1 MPTFIGVPFY
11 RNFVLFGPKE
21 VSVSNGRLIFCPLRP
36 NETFISLPF
45 QWNSINRRLIMR
57 TSFLVLTTLSA
68 FLSAMTFNTL
78 AYAGHHEEGEM
89 KPKTVV
95 ALAIE
100 AEATSTLVTAVKAA
114 GLVDVLSGAGPFTVL
129 APTNEAFAKLPEGA
143 LEGLLADP
151 EALAGVLKAHVIAG
165 KATAE
170 TVVTLDEV
178 ETLNGT
184 YSVKV
189 SYGNVTI
196 GGATVIATDL
206 MAGNGVVHLID
217 TVILPE

>member
-1 MPTFIGVPFY
+1 MRKMYLVLSTLLA
-11 RNFVLFGPKE
+11 FV
-21 VSVSNGRLIFCPLRP
+21 SALIFNP
-36 NETFISLPF
+36 
-45 QWNSINRRLIMR
+45 
-57 TSFLVLTTLSA
+57 
-68 FLSAMTFNTL
+68 L
-78 AYAGHHEEGEM
+78 AYAGHHEKGEM
-89 KPKTVV
+89 TPKTVV
-95 ALAIE
+95 ELAVG
-100 AEATSTLVTAVKAA
+100 AEATSTLVAAVKAA

-151 EALAGVLKAHVIAG
+151 EALAGILKAHVIAG
-165 KATAE
+165 KAKAE
-170 TVVTLDEV
+170 AVVTLDKV

-189 SYGNVTI
+189 SDGKVAI

-217 TVILPE
+217 AVILPE

>member
-1 MPTFIGVPFY
+1 
-11 RNFVLFGPKE
+11 
-21 VSVSNGRLIFCPLRP
+21 
-36 NETFISLPF
+36 
-45 QWNSINRRLIMR
+45 MR
-57 TSFLVLTTLSA
+57 KMFLVLSTLLAFVSA
-68 FLSAMTFNTL
+68 LIFNSL
-78 AYAGHHEEGEM
+78 AYAGHHEKGETT
-89 KPKTVV
+89 PKTVV
-95 ALAIE
+95 ELAVG

-129 APTNEAFAKLPEGA
+129 APTNEAFAGLPEGA

-151 EALAGVLKAHVIAG
+151 EALAEVLKAHVIAG
-165 KATAE
+165 KAKAE

-196 GGATVIATDL
+196 GGATVVSTDL

-217 TVILPE
+217 KVILPD